1 VVPRTSSFKASVIR
15 FKSLGS
21 GSSGNAT
28 VIQAREGTQVTHLL
42 VDCGL
47 GIRELHK
54 RLGRA
59 GMLADQVD
67 AIFITHEHADH
78 IGCVRQFA
86 LRERI
91 PVYMSHGTH
100 AAMGQPDFEGL
111 LRIVCDGMV
120 VEVGAM
126 QVRPFTVPHDAREP
140 LQLTCSDGAAR
151 LGVLTD
157 LGRPSDHVMEQ
168 LAGCATLLLECNHDP
183 QLLEASTYPWFLKR
197 RIDGG
202 WGHLAN
208 EAAAAIARALRP
220 HGLKQVVAAH
230 LSEQNNRPDLARAA
244 LAGAMESEPA
254 QIAVADGANGSGW
267 IDA

>member
-1 VVPRTSSFKASVIR
+1 MIR

-28 VIQAREGTQVTHLL
+28 IVQARDGTQVTHLL

-47 GIRELHK
+47 GVRELHK

-59 GMLADQVD
+59 GMLAEQVD

-78 IGCVRQFA
+78 IGCVRAFA
-86 LRERI
+86 VRERI
-91 PVYMSHGTH
+91 PVYMSHGTYV
-100 AAMGQPDFEGL
+100 AMGEPDFDGL
-111 LRIVCDGMV
+111 LHIACDGLAF
-120 VEVGAM
+120 EIGAM

-140 LQLTCSDGAAR
+140 LQLTCSDGGTR

-157 LGRPSDHVMEQ
+157 LGRPSDHVMQE

-183 QLLEASTYPWFLKR
+183 VMLETGTYPWPLKR
-197 RIDGG
+197 RISGG

-208 EAAAAIARALRP
+208 EAAAAIAMALRP
-220 HGLKQVVAAH
+220 SGLKRVVAAH

-244 LAGAMESEPA
+244 LAPAMACGPHD
-254 QIAVADGANGSGW
+254 IVCADGASGCDW
-267 IDA
+267 QDA